1 MKVDEG
7 DTMCVKS
14 LLATLPRWG
23 GAVALGGLLAI
34 ASGSA
39 SGGMPETID
48 RVKPSIVAVGTFQKT
63 RSPAFAF
70 RGTGFAVGDGTLIAT
85 NAHVLPDVLQ
95 TENLESLVV
104 MVAGVDGRGPQPREA
119 KTVAIDRQHDLALL
133 RVTGTPLPAMRLG
146 NPADVREGHSVAFTG
161 FPIGGVLGIFPVT
174 HRGMIASITPIALPG
189 VTSQQ
194 LDERLLRR
202 LQSGTFPVF
211 QLDATA
217 YPGNSGSPLYDIE
230 TGAVVGIMNMVFVRG
245 TKEAVLSQP
254 SGISFAVPVQFLQE
268 LLRTTN

>member
-1 MKVDEG
+1 MRKLPFALFRILCG
-7 DTMCVKS
+7 AAAALMG
-14 LLATLPRWG
+14 LLGG
-23 GAVALGGLLAI
+23 GAAW
-34 ASGSA
+34 
-39 SGGMPETID
+39 GGMPETIE

-70 RGTGFAVGDGTLIAT
+70 RGTGFVVGDGTLIAT
-85 NAHVLPDVLQ
+85 NAHVLPGALQ
-95 TENLESLVV
+95 TENLESIVV
-104 MVAGVDGRGPQPREA
+104 MIAGAEGRPPQPREA
-119 KTVAIDRQHDLALL
+119 KTIAIDREHDLALL
-133 RVTGTPLPAMRLG
+133 RVSGTPLPAMRLG
-146 NPADVREGHSVAFTG
+146 NPADVREGQTHAFTG
-161 FPIGGVLGIFPVT
+161 FPIGSVLGFFPVT

-194 LDERLLRR
+194 LDERLIRR
-202 LQSGTFPVF
+202 LQSGAFLVF

-230 TGAVVGIMNMVFVRG
+230 TGAVIGIINMVFVKG
-245 TKEAVLSQP
+245 TKESALSQP